1 MDIGSILGPMQRY
14 RSTTAKRIRT
24 FLRLRAIPLVITFGL
39 IVAYPGCTL
48 KLIQKA
54 NRPEIVSQGSF
65 VYHRIIDLRKNSHD
79 ELFLRIIAEDSSG
92 NQSEYDV
99 QITGIVPTRDRG
111 EELVPLA
118 PDRARPVCRCTSV
131 PVSEITD
138 LPSGLVPVSRA
149 NLIMDVR
156 FLPKERRL
164 TGTERFLY
172 LLKEAKHFHA
182 NPAGTAVFFE
192 FAGRHDVAVYRL
204 DESKDQIGNRKP
216 RWRKSNST
224 LAELY
229 QMNTVRIKLYS
240 IKAQS
245 GLIIHYPQHPPR
257 AAIIALPKGASI
269 VDGIQEIWLES
280 EAMHYSPHG
289 WGVGTVMALPFT
301 LAFDIGIQLPL
312 AILKEI
318 GQRCLRI

>member
-1 MDIGSILGPMQRY
+1 MAIGTILGSMQRY

-24 FLRLRAIPLVITFGL
+24 LLRVRAIPLLFAFGL
-39 IVAYPGCTL
+39 MVACAGCTL

-54 NRPEIVSQGSF
+54 NRPEIESQGSF
-65 VYHRIIDLRKNSHD
+65 LYHRIIDLRKNSRD
-79 ELFLRIIAEDSSG
+79 ELFLRILAEDSSG
-92 NQSEYDV
+92 NKSKYDV

-118 PDRARPVCRCTSV
+118 PDRANPACRCTSV
-131 PVSEITD
+131 PVSEITY
-138 LPSGLVPVSRA
+138 LPIGLVPVSRS

-156 FLPKERRL
+156 FLPEGRRL
-164 TGTERFLY
+164 TGSERFLY
-172 LLKEAKHFHA
+172 LLKEAKFFHA
-182 NPAGTAVFFE
+182 DPTGTAVFFE
-192 FAGRHDVAVYRL
+192 FAGRNDVTVYRL
-204 DESKDQIGNRKP
+204 SDSKDQIGNRKP
-216 RWRKSNST
+216 QWKKSKST

-229 QMNTVRIKLYS
+229 RLNTVRIKLYP
-240 IKAQS
+240 IEAQS

-257 AAIIALPKGASI
+257 AAIIALPKGESI

-289 WGVGTVMALPFT
+289 WGVGTIMAIPFT